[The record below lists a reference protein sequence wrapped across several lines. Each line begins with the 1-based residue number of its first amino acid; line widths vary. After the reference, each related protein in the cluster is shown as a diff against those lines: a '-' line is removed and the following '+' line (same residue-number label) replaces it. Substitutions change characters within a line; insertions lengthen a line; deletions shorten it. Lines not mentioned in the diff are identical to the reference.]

1 MEPSFAMPETTTA
14 RLRDLAQRSVAVI
27 RAGQA
32 ASGAYVASPTFP
44 VYGFSWL
51 RDGAFIADAMS
62 RAGEVA
68 SAEAF
73 FAWCA
78 GVLVSRR
85 ERVEGLVSAHAAG
98 AAIAPSDFLHT
109 RYTLDGA
116 ESDAEWENFQLDGYG
131 AWLWAL
137 GEHCR
142 RHGRPVTPF
151 LDGAVLSAAYI
162 AEFWEHPSYD
172 WWEEHIEGRHTSTLA
187 AIHAG
192 LFAASGWPEV
202 RADLRATATHV
213 ADRIE
218 VVVRAAAERLGH
230 LPKWL
235 GSDAVDASLI
245 AVATPFGMLPPDDPV
260 VVATIARIEA
270 ELVHDGGVHRYAMD
284 TFYGGGEWLL
294 LAALLGLHRVRTGR
308 RDEGMAQL
316 EWIARHATEDGD
328 LPEQVNDHLLAPEFE
343 HSWIERWGPVASPL
357 LWSHAMYLT
366 LALEL
371 GVVEAPLSAA
381 MDVAPRVEASV
392 ARQ

>member
-1 MEPSFAMPETTTA
+1 MPETTA
-14 RLRDLAQRSVAVI
+14 SRLRTVAHHSVAVI

-62 RAGEVA
+62 RAGDAA

-78 GVLVSRR
+78 DILVQRR
-85 ERVEGLVSAHAAG
+85 ERVEGLLAAHAVG
-98 AAIAPSDFLHT
+98 AAIPASDFLHT
-109 RYTLDGA
+109 RYTLGGA
-116 ESDAEWENFQLDGYG
+116 ESNIEWENFQLDGYG

-137 GEHCR
+137 GEHCH
-142 RHGRPVTPF
+142 RHARPVSPF
-151 LDGAVLSAAYI
+151 LEGAALSAAYI
-162 AEFWEHPSYD
+162 AAFWKHPSYD
-172 WWEEHIEGRHTSTLA
+172 WWEEHVDGRHTSTLA
-187 AIHAG
+187 AIYAG
-192 LFAASGWPEV
+192 LMATAGWPELPAEFRS
-202 RADLRATATHV
+202 RAEQV
-213 ADRIE
+213 AGE
-218 VVVRAAAERLGH
+218 VESVVRVDAARLGR

-245 AVATPFGMLPPDDPV
+245 AVATPFGMLSADDPIM
-260 VVATIARIEA
+260 VATIERIEA
-270 ELVHDGGVHRYAMD
+270 ELVHAGGVHRYALD

-294 LAALLGLHRVRTGR
+294 LAALLGLHQVRTGR
-308 RDEGMAQL
+308 ADDARAQL
-316 EWIARHATEDGD
+316 EWIARHATPDGD

-343 HSWIERWGPVASPL
+343 ETWRAHWGPVASPL

-371 GVVEAPLSAA
+371 GVVEAPIDA
-381 MDVAPRVEASV
+381 APRVPAPV
-392 ARQ
+392 PVP